1 MRDGDTRTGVSPV
14 IWNSWETTGVNVDLT
29 LNNDQASRDVQT
41 NKVSRVGVAGRIIE
55 VGTQVTQTV
64 TSNRLSISG
73 NTTLNQQRT
82 GTQFIVNEQIDTESL
97 GDRTVRRDVIHTMR
111 TRDIQFTC
119 KTLKPF
125 TQVYPFFD
133 EIDVSNFCSNKL
145 IEITMTSGTFEIGET
160 VQGRMNNDG
169 VELAV
174 ATTPRIDFRVANS
187 NHKYGPYNAPTDVY
201 NTNPYD
207 RNNQIPSTY
216 SESSTTL
223 NIDTFSLSSDDYPQ
237 FDGYVAPGM
246 I

>member
-1 MRDGDTRTGVSPV
+1 MES
-14 IWNSWETTGVNVDLT
+14 L
-29 LNNDQASRDVQT
+29 
-41 NKVSRVGVAGRIIE
+41 GRIIE

-73 NTTLNQQRT
+73 NNHSEPTEN
-82 GTQFIVNEQIDTESL
+82 GTQFIVNEQIDTEPL

-169 VELAV
+169 VELPILV
-174 ATTPRIDFRVANS
+174 LLLVSTSELLTP
-187 NHKYGPYNAPTDVY
+187 NHKYGPFNAPTDVY

-216 SESSTTL
+216 SETS
-223 NIDTFSLSSDDYPQ
+223 NPEY
-237 FDGYVAPGM
+237 
-246 I
+246 

>member
-1 MRDGDTRTGVSPV
+1 MYKPTELQELES
-14 IWNSWETTGVNVDLT
+14 L
-29 LNNDQASRDVQT
+29 
-41 NKVSRVGVAGRIIE
+41 GRIIE

-169 VELAV
+169 VELPLLLLLLV
-174 ATTPRIDFRVANS
+174 STSEFANS
-187 NHKYGPYNAPTDVY
+187 NHKYGPYNTLLTY
-201 NTNPYD
+201 TIQIPYD

-237 FDGYVAPGM
+237 FDGYVTPGM
-246 I
+246 ILIGQSSGHCCCFSGKIDS